1 MIPKEIMKFCIHLT
15 KTGIPDDSEYLDTI
29 QIKEEENL
37 INLKKKILSMPQM
50 KPYSDIV
57 EKYEI
62 NSIIFHLIRI
72 QEN

>member
-1 MIPKEIMKFCIHLT
+1 MKFCIHLT